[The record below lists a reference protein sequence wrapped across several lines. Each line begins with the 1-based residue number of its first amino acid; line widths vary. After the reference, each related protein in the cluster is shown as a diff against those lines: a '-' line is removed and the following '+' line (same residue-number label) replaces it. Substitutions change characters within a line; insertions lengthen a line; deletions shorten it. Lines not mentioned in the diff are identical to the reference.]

1 MTKIN
6 NKEEMEQF
14 LSENAEGVCVTKF
27 SATWCNPCRTLA
39 ETIEAVQ
46 PLDGVTFAEVDVD
59 DADEDF
65 VDEYNVRNIPLLVF
79 FKNGLQIGRNVGLLN
94 EEQLRNKIK
103 EMQEK

>member
-14 LSENAEGVCVTKF
+14 LSENVEGMCVTKF
-27 SATWCNPCRTLA
+27 SAPWCGPCRTLA

-59 DADEDF
+59 DADEEF

-94 EEQLRNKIK
+94 EEQLRNKIT
-103 EMQEK
+103 EMQGK